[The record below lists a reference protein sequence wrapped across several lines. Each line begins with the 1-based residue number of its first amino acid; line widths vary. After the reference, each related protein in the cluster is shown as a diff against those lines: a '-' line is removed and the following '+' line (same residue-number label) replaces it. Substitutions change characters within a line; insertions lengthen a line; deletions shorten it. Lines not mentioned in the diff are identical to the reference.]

1 MQTVPDSYPF
11 LKNASSYFRARS
23 EEDGRVYGHDW
34 HVVMET
40 SDFERAWAFCPRPGI
55 VVTETEIRDDPIL
68 RELFDAWRAGD
79 DATYRQ
85 FAAARLHGLRTT
97 PVWAIRDMLRPRL
110 RP

>member
-1 MQTVPDSYPF
+1 MRTVPDSGQFP
-11 LKNASSYFRARS
+11 KSASSFSKAIS
-23 EEDGRVYGHDW
+23 AGKGGQVYGHDW

-85 FAAARLHGLRTT
+85 FAAAPLEWTEDD
-97 PVWAIRDMLRPRL
+97 PS
-110 RP
+110 

>member
-1 MQTVPDSYPF
+1 MDWGLYADRSRFVSVPQERLF
-11 LKNASSYFRARS
+11 VLQGHIRRR
-23 EEDGRVYGHDW
+23 DGRVSGHDG

-85 FAAARLHGLRTT
+85 FAAAPL
-97 PVWAIRDMLRPRL
+97 VWTEGRPSSRN
-110 RP
+110 P